1 VSAQLVDDLGQALDA
16 EYLVEADD
24 SRLALILAS
33 RSGMSGSRPPRNP
46 DYNRALTVLLT
57 RLGLLDAVL
66 VDALVDSRYTQQL
79 SVPEAGRRLI
89 KAPIR
94 LALEPDMDALRRR
107 MGTAQARIAQAPG
120 ATKGGNATKRI
131 RLRVDVPGYR
141 PIAAA
146 HLAAVLAA
154 PIAQASVEEPMYWW
168 EGEPGENVFMEI
180 TRRDDIGANLQ
191 APATARGGGTTA
203 SYSLVPLVR
212 PGDVVIHY
220 DSRQEA
226 IVGISVATGSAE
238 PSPIYWVSR
247 GSYARRAGGRA
258 SSPAI
263 LLASRLPPS
272 GGRPHRGRSASP
284 ANPSVLNRLI
294 QRRTV
299 AGWHSSSTAIWA
311 AGNPCS
317 DSWTIT
323 ARAACRHRPRRPARS
338 RSISSPG
345 PLANTQTGR
354 ILTTTSPGG
363 GTMWQP
369 RSSPRR
375 G

>member
-1 VSAQLVDDLGQALDA
+1 LVDDLGRALDA

-24 SRLALILAS
+24 GHLALILAS

-89 KAPIR
+89 EAPIR

-141 PIAAA
+141 PGDAAR
-146 HLAAVLAA
+146 LAAVLAA
-154 PIAQASVEEPMYWW
+154 PVAQASVKEPMYWW

-226 IVGISVATGSAE
+226 IVGVSVATGSAE
-238 PSPIYWVSR
+238 PAPIYWVSR
-247 GSYARRAGGRA
+247 GSYARRAGERPRWLPGIRVALAQYRGLESPVSLADIRMRRDALWHCATGFKPAPATGRSTFRGFPTVTRSAHSRAIWSRCLRKPSICSPHCGRRSTRRKPGHRA
-258 SSPAI
+258 S
-263 LLASRLPPS
+263 LQHRRWN
-272 GGRPHRGRSASP
+272 RPCRRS
-284 ANPSVLNRLI
+284 
-294 QRRTV
+294 
-299 AGWHSSSTAIWA
+299 
-311 AGNPCS
+311 
-317 DSWTIT
+317 
-323 ARAACRHRPRRPARS
+323 
-338 RSISSPG
+338 
-345 PLANTQTGR
+345 
-354 ILTTTSPGG
+354 
-363 GTMWQP
+363 
-369 RSSPRR
+369 
-375 G
+375 